1 MTMSTKINVPVLAA
15 LLVIGVAVPGPASAQ
30 TFGNGWNRSGSRT
43 QIQQQLQRLRKQ
55 LPSNAFGSAAGSAAV
70 PHSLV
75 SPRGRPFE
83 TDPDPNVR
91 FEMNRDDRD
100 RRAGG

>member
-1 MTMSTKINVPVLAA
+1 MTTKINVPVLAA
-15 LLVIGVAVPGPASAQ
+15 LLVIGVAVPGPTSAQ
-30 TFGNGWNRSGSRT
+30 TFGNGWDTSGSRT
-43 QIQQQLQRLRKQ
+43 QQQLQRLKKQ
-55 LPSNAFGSAAGSAAV
+55 LPSNAFGSAAGAAAV